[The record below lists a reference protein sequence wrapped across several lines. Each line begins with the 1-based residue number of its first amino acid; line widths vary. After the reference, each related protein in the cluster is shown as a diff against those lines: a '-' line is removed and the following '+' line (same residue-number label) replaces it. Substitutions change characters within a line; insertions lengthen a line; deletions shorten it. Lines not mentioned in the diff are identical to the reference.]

1 MPSPTISLTENMGVV
16 TMKNKLKVY
25 RAMHDLTQEQLAGKI
40 GVSRQ
45 TVIAI
50 ESDKY
55 LPSLGL
61 AFKIAKL
68 FKVMIEDVFIYDE
81 EGNKNED

>member
-1 MPSPTISLTENMGVV
+1 
-16 TMKNKLKVY
+16 MKNKLKVY
-25 RAMHDLTQEQLAGKI
+25 RAMHDLTQEQLAEKMGI
-40 GVSRQ
+40 SRQ

-61 AFKIAKL
+61 AFRMAKL
-68 FKVMIEDVFIYDE
+68 FKVKIEEIFTVEGGEDE
-81 EGNKNED
+81 N

>member
-1 MPSPTISLTENMGVV
+1 
-16 TMKNKLKVY
+16 MKNKIKVF
-25 RAMHDLTQEQLAGKI
+25 RAMHDMTQEELAEKI
-40 GVSRQ
+40 GVTRQ

-61 AFKIAKL
+61 AFKIAKI
-68 FKVMIEDVFIYDE
+68 FKVRIEELFME
-81 EGNKNED
+81 RRN

>member
-1 MPSPTISLTENMGVV
+1 
-16 TMKNKLKVY
+16 MKNKLKVY
-25 RAMHDLTQEQLAGKI
+25 RAMHNLTQEQLADRVW
-40 GVSRQ
+40 VSKQ

-61 AFKIAKL
+61 AFKIARL
-68 FKVMIEDVFIYDE
+68 FKVTIEDIFSY
-81 EGNKNED
+81 EGGNNEN

>member
-1 MPSPTISLTENMGVV
+1 
-16 TMKNKLKVY
+16 MKNKLKVY
-25 RAMHDLTQEQLAGKI
+25 RAIHNLTQDQLATKI

-55 LPSLGL
+55 LPSLTL
-61 AFKIAKL
+61 AFKITKL
-68 FKVMIEDVFIYDE
+68 FKVNIEDIFLY
-81 EGNKNED
+81 

>member
-1 MPSPTISLTENMGVV
+1 MGAIA
-16 TMKNKLKVY
+16 MKNKLKVF
-25 RAMHDLTQEQLAGKI
+25 RAMHDLTQEQLADKV

-50 ESDKY
+50 ETDKY

-61 AFKIAKL
+61 AFKIARL
-68 FKVMIEDVFIYDE
+68 FKVKVEDIFTYDE
-81 EGNKNED
+81 KEGNDEN

>member
-1 MPSPTISLTENMGVV
+1 MTI
-16 TMKNKLKVY
+16 KNKLKVY
-25 RAMHDLTQEQLAGKI
+25 RAMQDLTQEQLADKI

-50 ESDKY
+50 ENGKY

-61 AFKIAKL
+61 AFKIARL
-68 FKVMIEDVFIYDE
+68 FKVAIEDIFFDE
-81 EGNKNED
+81 DNEDGNSNH

>member
-1 MPSPTISLTENMGVV
+1 
-16 TMKNKLKVY
+16 MKSKLKIF
-25 RAMHDLTQEQLAGKI
+25 RAMHDLTQEQLADKI

-55 LPSLGL
+55 LPSLSL
-61 AFKIAKL
+61 AFKITKL
-68 FKVMIEDVFIYDE
+68 FKVKVEDIFSDE
-81 EGNKNED
+81 GEKNEKS

>member
-1 MPSPTISLTENMGVV
+1 
-16 TMKNKLKVY
+16 MKSKLKVF
-25 RAMHDLTQEQLAGKI
+25 RAMHDLTQEELADKI

-68 FKVMIEDVFIYDE
+68 FKVKVEDIFIN
-81 EGNKNED
+81 EGGINDD

>member
-1 MPSPTISLTENMGVV
+1 MKNEQSSLLH
-16 TMKNKLKVY
+16 NKLKVY
-25 RAMHDLTQEQLAGKI
+25 RATHNLTQEQLADKI
-40 GVSRQ
+40 GVTRQ

-50 ESDKY
+50 EADKY

-68 FKVMIEDVFIYDE
+68 FKVKVEDVFVYNHKED
-81 EGNKNED
+81 KNEGY

>member
-1 MPSPTISLTENMGVV
+1 MEDLL
-16 TMKNKLKVY
+16 MKNKLKVY
-25 RAMHDLTQEQLAGKI
+25 RAIHNLTQDQLATKI

-55 LPSLGL
+55 LPSLTL
-61 AFKIAKL
+61 AFKITKL
-68 FKVMIEDVFIYDE
+68 FKVNIEDIFLY
-81 EGNKNED
+81 

>member
-1 MPSPTISLTENMGVV
+1 
-16 TMKNKLKVY
+16 MKNKLKVY
-25 RAMHDLTQEQLAGKI
+25 RAMHNLTQEQLADKM

-45 TVIAI
+45 TVVAI

-61 AFKIAKL
+61 TFRLAKL
-68 FKVMIEDVFIYDE
+68 FKVQIEDIFQDE
-81 EGNKNED
+81 ENDGN

>member
-1 MPSPTISLTENMGVV
+1 
-16 TMKNKLKVY
+16 MKNKLKVY
-25 RAMHDLTQEQLAGKI
+25 RAMHNLTQEQLADVI

-45 TVIAI
+45 TIIAI

-68 FKVMIEDVFIYDE
+68 FKVAVEDIFIYKEKGDE
-81 EGNKNED
+81 NEN

>member
-1 MPSPTISLTENMGVV
+1 
-16 TMKNKLKVY
+16 MKNKLKVF
-25 RAMHDLTQEQLAGKI
+25 RAMHNLTQEQLADKI

-61 AFKIAKL
+61 AFKIARL
-68 FKVMIEDVFIYDE
+68 FKVKVEDIFIR
-81 EGNKNED
+81 EGKEDDNEN

>member
-1 MPSPTISLTENMGVV
+1 MN
-16 TMKNKLKVY
+16 NRLKIY
-25 RAMHDLTQEQLAGKI
+25 RAMHDLTQEQLADKI

-50 ESDKY
+50 EANKY

-61 AFKIAKL
+61 AFKISRL
-68 FKVMIEDVFIYDE
+68 FKVKVEDIFLEKGEI
-81 EGNKNED
+81 NEN

>member
-1 MPSPTISLTENMGVV
+1 MEVV
-16 TMKNKLKVY
+16 AMKNKLRVY
-25 RAMHDLTQEQLAGKI
+25 RAMHDLTQEQLADKI

-61 AFKIAKL
+61 ALKIARF
-68 FKVMIEDVFIYDE
+68 FKVKVEDIFTYEGE
-81 EGNKNED
+81 EN

>member
-1 MPSPTISLTENMGVV
+1 
-16 TMKNKLKVY
+16 
-25 RAMHDLTQEQLAGKI
+25 MHNLTQEQLAEKI

-61 AFKIAKL
+61 AFKISRL
-68 FKVMIEDVFIYDE
+68 FKVKVEDVFCDE
-81 EGNKNED
+81 Y

>member
-1 MPSPTISLTENMGVV
+1 
-16 TMKNKLKVY
+16 MKNRLKVF
-25 RAMHDLTQEQLAGKI
+25 RAMHNLTQQQLADKI

-50 ESDKY
+50 EANKY

-61 AFKIAKL
+61 AFKIARL
-68 FKVMIEDVFIYDE
+68 FEVKVEDIFIREKEDE
-81 EGNKNED
+81 NEN

>member
-1 MPSPTISLTENMGVV
+1 ME
-16 TMKNKLKVY
+16 MKNKIKIH
-25 RAMHDLTQEQLAGKI
+25 RAIHNLTQEQLAAKI
-40 GVSRQ
+40 GISRQ

-61 AFKIAKL
+61 AFKIAHL
-68 FKVMIEDVFIYDE
+68 FKVKIEDIFLYE
-81 EGNKNED
+81 EIKN

>member
-1 MPSPTISLTENMGVV
+1 MPSPIIFLIESMGVAA
-16 TMKNKLKVY
+16 MKNKLKIY
-25 RAMHDLTQEQLAGKI
+25 RAMHNLTQEQLADKI

-50 ESDKY
+50 ESDRY

-61 AFKIAKL
+61 AFKIARL
-68 FKVMIEDVFIYDE
+68 FKVKIEDIFTYGGKE
-81 EGNKNED
+81 E

>member
-1 MPSPTISLTENMGVV
+1 
-16 TMKNKLKVY
+16 
-25 RAMHDLTQEQLAGKI
+25 MHNLTQEQLADKI

-55 LPSLGL
+55 LPSLRL
-61 AFKIAKL
+61 AFKIARL
-68 FKVMIEDVFIYDE
+68 FKVKVEDIFGYDE
-81 EGNKNED
+81 KNDENWRI

>member
-1 MPSPTISLTENMGVV
+1 
-16 TMKNKLKVY
+16 MKNKIKIY
-25 RAMHDLTQEQLAGKI
+25 RATLGLTQEELADKI
-40 GVSRQ
+40 GVTRQ

-61 AFKIAKL
+61 AFKIARL
-68 FKVMIEDVFIYDE
+68 FDTAVEDVFMYEDKE
-81 EGNKNED
+81 ELV

>member
-1 MPSPTISLTENMGVV
+1 
-16 TMKNKLKVY
+16 MKNKLKIY
-25 RAMHDLTQEQLAGKI
+25 RAMHDLTQAQLADKI

-61 AFKIAKL
+61 AFKIARL
-68 FKVMIEDVFIYDE
+68 FNVKVEDVFSY
-81 EGNKNED
+81 EGETYEN